1 MTRILAIE
9 DDVELCELLSEYL
22 GPEGFR
28 FSAVHSG
35 KRGVEAAL
43 KGEHDI
49 VILDVMLPEMNGFD
63 VLRNIRA
70 ESDVPVIMLT
80 ARGDDVDRIVG
91 LEIGADDYVP
101 KPFNPRELIAR
112 IKAVLRRYEAGAVV
126 NTVSDNG
133 GSVLRVADIELDRG
147 AHVVKKDGDPVDL
160 TSLEFKLLETF
171 LDRAGQIIKRQEL
184 VRKVLERSYSPF
196 DRSIDVHI
204 SNLRKKLGP
213 ATDGIERIKTI
224 RGEGYLYSCPT
235 SSTYMTSDPQE
246 RAEK

>member
-9 DDVELCELLSEYL
+9 DDVELCELLEEYL
-22 GPEGFR
+22 GSEGFT
-28 FSAVHSG
+28 FHAVHSG
-35 KRGVEAAL
+35 KKGVDAAL
-43 KGEHDI
+43 EEEHDI

-63 VLRNIRA
+63 VLREIRGESNI
-70 ESDVPVIMLT
+70 PVIMLT

-112 IKAVLRRYEAGAVV
+112 IKAVLRRYQ
-126 NTVSDNG
+126 TSDTTFQTG
-133 GSVLRVADIELDRG
+133 VEDPVLRVADIELDPRS
-147 AHVVKKDGDPVDL
+147 HVVKRDGEPVEL
-160 TSLEFKLLETF
+160 TSLEFRLLETF
-171 LDRAGQIIKRQEL
+171 LESAGQVIKRQDL

-213 ATDGIERIKTI
+213 GTDGSERIKTI
-224 RGEGYLYSCPT
+224 RGEGYLYSYP
-235 SSTYMTSDPQE
+235 STTG
-246 RAEK
+246 A

>member
-9 DDVELCELLSEYL
+9 DDVELCELLEEYL
-22 GPEGFR
+22 GSEGFA
-28 FSAVHSG
+28 FHAVHSG
-35 KRGVEAAL
+35 KKGVDTAL
-43 KGEHDI
+43 KEEHDI

-63 VLRNIRA
+63 VLREIRGESNI
-70 ESDVPVIMLT
+70 PVIMLT

-112 IKAVLRRYEAGAVV
+112 IKAVLRRYQTSEPSSQTGIE
-126 NTVSDNG
+126 DP
-133 GSVLRVADIELDRG
+133 VLKVADIELDPRS
-147 AHVVKKDGDPVDL
+147 HVVKRAGEPVEL
-160 TSLEFKLLETF
+160 TSLEFRLLETF
-171 LDRAGQIIKRQEL
+171 LEAAGQVIKRQDL

-213 ATDGIERIKTI
+213 GIDGTERIKTI
-224 RGEGYLYSCPT
+224 RGEGYLYSYPSVT
-235 SSTYMTSDPQE
+235 GE
-246 RAEK
+246 